1 MRGESFPPGAPWPGA
16 HEPTLRLG
24 ATANTANFPTV
35 FGAGVSMTTVGD
47 PLVGRLLDGRY
58 QITERL
64 ARGGMATVYR
74 AVDTRLTRT
83 VAVKVMHVGLGDDAE
98 FARKFDREARA
109 AARLAHPNVV
119 AVFDQGSDLI
129 EGHSS
134 RPYIVME
141 HIDGYT
147 LRDVINREAPMLPL
161 RALEVIEPV
170 LAALAAAHDAG
181 LVHRDV
187 KPENVLISDR
197 GQIKVADFGL
207 AKAISSQTSTAT
219 QGLLI
224 GTVSY
229 LPPELVVSGQADA
242 RSDVYST
249 GVVLFE
255 LLTGRKPHTG
265 DTPIQVAYA
274 TRARRRPRSIPL
286 PYRRYR
292 SRPTWMPWSP
302 GPPPA
307 RRAPGR
313 RTPGCCS
320 PRSGG
325 CSPPCAT
332 AGGTTRSLL
341 HDLRT
346 AAAATAVP
354 RAARTRPTTRS
365 PSWCPP
371 RCPARPPCW
380 RRHPRR
386 RSPARRCAR
395 SRPPATRTASPVQRD
410 RQVRRRRR
418 GLVALLL
425 VLAAHHG
432 RGRGGLVPDHRPV
445 HSTPDL
451 ASLTQVQ
458 AERVADRAGLGVQF
472 TEDFSESVPRGT
484 VIETDPSAGS
494 KILKGGRMTATLSR
508 GPERFAMPTVVG
520 LSRDA
525 AETAV
530 QRANLS
536 LDEVSERFS
545 DTVRN
550 GIVISA
556 SRKPGAPLKRDA
568 PIDLVVSKGPAP
580 IPVKNYVGRKFAS
593 AAAALRKA
601 GFTVVAE
608 RKHSDAVAK
617 GLVLAQD
624 PKSGQ
629 GQRGDTVTLTESL
642 GPVMVQVPN
651 VSRMG
656 IKAAE
661 RVMAAAGFKTRVQ
674 PVAVNYLGLGYVA
687 FSDPRAGAR
696 RRRARPSRCSSS
708 ERRLT
713 GAPGNGRPARH
724 DGDLG
729 LDLLPDQGHRHP
741 DRGGRHA
748 GRPLRAG
755 QPGPGGAGRPAPYAE
770 PAHAVRGAGLGLLY
784 GGAQV
789 LQTLGCP
796 RRRPACQ
803 AS

>member
-1 MRGESFPPGAPWPGA
+1 
-16 HEPTLRLG
+16 
-24 ATANTANFPTV
+24 
-35 FGAGVSMTTVGD
+35 MTTVGD

-141 HIDGYT
+141 HVDGHT

-274 TRARRRPRSIPL
+274 HVHADVPAPSRFPTAGPVPPYLDALVARATSRTPSARPADARVLLTEVRRVQSALRD
-286 PYRRYR
+286 
-292 SRPTWMPWSP
+292 
-302 GPPPA
+302 
-307 RRAPGR
+307 GR
-313 RTPGCCS
+313 RDDPELV
-320 PRSGG
+320 R
-325 CSPPCAT
+325 
-332 AGGTTRSLL
+332 
-341 HDLRT
+341 DLRT
-346 AAAATAVP
+346 AAAAPAAPSGRRDRADYEPTQLVP
-354 RAARTRPTTRS
+354 SSVPSPPTVLEA
-365 PSWCPP
+365 P
-371 RCPARPPCW
+371 
-380 RRHPRR
+380 
-386 RSPARRCAR
+386 
-395 SRPPATRTASPVQRD
+395 PPAPLPRPLPRPDPALSDGERIARQRQ

-418 GLVALLL
+418 GVVALLL
-425 VLAAHHG
+425 VLLLTTGVAVAGWYLTTG
-432 RGRGGLVPDHRPV
+432 RFT
-445 HSTPDL
+445 STPAL
-451 ASLTQVQ
+451 ASLSQSE
-458 AERVADRAGLGVQF
+458 AERVADRAGLDIQF
-472 TEDFSESVPRGT
+472 TEDFSESVPRGR

-494 KILKGGRMTATLSR
+494 KILKGGRMVAAVSG

-530 QRANLS
+530 QGANLS
-536 LDEVSERFS
+536 LDEVNEQYS
-545 DTVRN
+545 DTVRD
-550 GIVISA
+550 GVVISA
-556 SRKPGAPLKRDA
+556 SKKPGSSLKRGTE
-568 PIDLVVSKGPAP
+568 IDLVVSKGPAP
-580 IPVKNYVGRKFAS
+580 IPVKNYVGEKFS
-593 AAAALRKA
+593 AAEAALGRA
-601 GFTVVAE
+601 GFRVAVE
-608 RKHSDAVAK
+608 RQHSDEVAK

-624 PKSGQ
+624 PTSGE
-629 GQRGDTVTLTESL
+629 GQRGDTITLTESL
-642 GPVMVQVPN
+642 GPVLVRVPN

-661 RVMAAAGFKTRVQ
+661 QVMAKKGFKTRVR
-674 PVAVNYLGLGYVA
+674 PVAINYLGLGYVA
-687 FSDPRAGAR
+687 FSGPRAR
-696 RRRARPSRCSSS
+696 SQ
-708 ERRLT
+708 
-713 GAPGNGRPARH
+713 APKGSTIT
-724 DGDLG
+724 
-729 LDLLPDQGHRHP
+729 
-741 DRGGRHA
+741 
-748 GRPLRAG
+748 
-755 QPGPGGAGRPAPYAE
+755 
-770 PAHAVRGAGLGLLY
+770 LY
-784 GGAQV
+784 V
-789 LQTLGCP
+789 V
-796 RRRPACQ
+796 
-803 AS
+803 

>member
-1 MRGESFPPGAPWPGA
+1 
-16 HEPTLRLG
+16 
-24 ATANTANFPTV
+24 
-35 FGAGVSMTTVGD
+35 MTTVGD

-161 RALEVIEPV
+161 RALEVVEPV

-274 TRARRRPRSIPL
+274 HVHADVPAPSRFPTAGPVPPYLDALVARATSRTPSARPADARVLLTEVRRVQSALRD
-286 PYRRYR
+286 
-292 SRPTWMPWSP
+292 
-302 GPPPA
+302 
-307 RRAPGR
+307 GR
-313 RTPGCCS
+313 RDDPE
-320 PRSGG
+320 
-325 CSPPCAT
+325 
-332 AGGTTRSLL
+332 LL
-341 HDLRT
+341 NDLRS

-354 RAARTRPTTRS
+354 PG
-365 PSWCPP
+365 
-371 RCPARPPCW
+371 
-380 RRHPRR
+380 R
-386 RSPARRCAR
+386 RSPADYEATQLVPT
-395 SRPPATRTASPVQRD
+395 SVPSPPTVLEAPPPAPLPRPPVRPLPAPRDDDRIARQRD

-418 GLVALLL
+418 GLVAVLL
-425 VLAAHHG
+425 VLLLTTGMAVAGWYLTTG
-432 RGRGGLVPDHRPV
+432 RFI
-445 HSTPDL
+445 STPAL
-451 ASLTQVQ
+451 TSLTQVQ
-458 AERVADRAGLGVQF
+458 AERVADGAGLAVEF
-472 TEDFSESVPRGT
+472 TENFSESVPRGA

-494 KILKGGRMTATLSR
+494 KILKGGRMTATVSR

-520 LSRDA
+520 LSREA

-530 QRANLS
+530 QQANLS
-536 LDEVSERFS
+536 LDDVSEKYS
-545 DTVRN
+545 DTVRD
-550 GIVISA
+550 GIVLSA
-556 SRKPGAPLKRDA
+556 SEKPGAPLKRSTG
-568 PIDLVVSKGPAP
+568 IDLVVSKGPAP
-580 IPVKNYVGRKFAS
+580 IPVEDYLGRKFVR
-593 AAAALRKA
+593 AAAGLRKA
-601 GFTVVAE
+601 GFNVVTQ
-608 RKHSDAVAK
+608 RKHSDTVAK

-629 GQRGDTVTLTESL
+629 GERGDTVTLTESL

-656 IKAAE
+656 VKAAE
-661 RVMAAAGFKTRVQ
+661 KVMADAGFKTRVR
-674 PVAVNYLGLGYVA
+674 PVAVNFLGLGYVA
-687 FSDPRAGAR
+687 FSDPRGR
-696 RRRARPSRCSSS
+696 R
-708 ERRLT
+708 E
-713 GAPGNGRPARH
+713 APKGSTI
-724 DGDLG
+724 
-729 LDLLPDQGHRHP
+729 
-741 DRGGRHA
+741 
-748 GRPLRAG
+748 
-755 QPGPGGAGRPAPYAE
+755 
-770 PAHAVRGAGLGLLY
+770 
-784 GGAQV
+784 
-789 LQTLGCP
+789 TLFVV
-796 RRRPACQ
+796 
-803 AS
+803 

>member
-1 MRGESFPPGAPWPGA
+1 
-16 HEPTLRLG
+16 
-24 ATANTANFPTV
+24 
-35 FGAGVSMTTVGD
+35 MTTVGD

-141 HIDGYT
+141 HVDGHT

-274 TRARRRPRSIPL
+274 HVHADVPAPSRFPTAGPVPPYLDALVARATSRTPSARPADARVLLTEVRRVQSALRD
-286 PYRRYR
+286 
-292 SRPTWMPWSP
+292 
-302 GPPPA
+302 
-307 RRAPGR
+307 GR
-313 RTPGCCS
+313 RDDPELV
-320 PRSGG
+320 R
-325 CSPPCAT
+325 
-332 AGGTTRSLL
+332 
-341 HDLRT
+341 DLRT
-346 AAAATAVP
+346 AAAAPAAPSGRRDRADYEPTQLVP
-354 RAARTRPTTRS
+354 SSVPSPPTVLEA
-365 PSWCPP
+365 P
-371 RCPARPPCW
+371 
-380 RRHPRR
+380 
-386 RSPARRCAR
+386 
-395 SRPPATRTASPVQRD
+395 PPAPLPRPLPRPDPALSDGERIARQRQ

-418 GLVALLL
+418 GVVALLL
-425 VLAAHHG
+425 VLLLTTGVAVAGWYLTTG
-432 RGRGGLVPDHRPV
+432 RFT
-445 HSTPDL
+445 STPAL
-451 ASLTQVQ
+451 ASLSQSE
-458 AERVADRAGLGVQF
+458 AERVADRAGLDIQF
-472 TEDFSESVPRGT
+472 TEDFSESVPPGR

-494 KILKGGRMTATLSR
+494 KILKGGRMVAAVSG

-536 LDEVSERFS
+536 LDEVNEQYS
-545 DTVRN
+545 DTVRD
-550 GIVISA
+550 GVVISA
-556 SRKPGAPLKRDA
+556 SKKPGSSLKRGTE
-568 PIDLVVSKGPAP
+568 IDLVVSKGPAP
-580 IPVKNYVGRKFAS
+580 IPVKNYVGEKFS
-593 AAAALRKA
+593 AAEAALGRA
-601 GFTVVAE
+601 GFRVAVE
-608 RKHSDAVAK
+608 RQHSDEVAK

-624 PKSGQ
+624 PTSGE
-629 GQRGDTVTLTESL
+629 GQRGDTITLTESL
-642 GPVMVQVPN
+642 GPVLVRVPN

-656 IKAAE
+656 IMAAE
-661 RVMAAAGFKTRVQ
+661 QVMAKKGFKTRVR
-674 PVAVNYLGLGYVA
+674 PVAINYLGLGYVA
-687 FSDPRAGAR
+687 FSGPRAR
-696 RRRARPSRCSSS
+696 SQ
-708 ERRLT
+708 
-713 GAPGNGRPARH
+713 APKGSTIT
-724 DGDLG
+724 
-729 LDLLPDQGHRHP
+729 
-741 DRGGRHA
+741 
-748 GRPLRAG
+748 
-755 QPGPGGAGRPAPYAE
+755 
-770 PAHAVRGAGLGLLY
+770 LY
-784 GGAQV
+784 V
-789 LQTLGCP
+789 V
-796 RRRPACQ
+796 
-803 AS
+803 